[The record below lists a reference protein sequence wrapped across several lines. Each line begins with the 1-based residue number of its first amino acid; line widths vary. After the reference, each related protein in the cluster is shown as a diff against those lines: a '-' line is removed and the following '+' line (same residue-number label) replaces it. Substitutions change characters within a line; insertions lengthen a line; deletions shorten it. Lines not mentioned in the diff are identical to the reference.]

1 MSTQF
6 SHLST
11 IAGGVSAALISA
23 VPKSQELTIVE
34 LFDYIVVGGGTAG
47 CVLAARLSEEP
58 GVEVLLLEAGSGDPP
73 AGVSDPL
80 AWPRLART
88 SVDWAYETVPQPE
101 TDLAAHLWSRGK
113 VLGGSS
119 AINGLM
125 HIRGDRSSYD
135 AWEASG
141 AAGWNYHALLPFF
154 KRSER
159 AVAGSDPAYRG
170 LEGPMAVAPLRDTT
184 PLWQACFEAAVE
196 AGHLPTEDSN
206 AAVAEGTSWNENN
219 VVDGVR
225 QSAADAYLT
234 PVTGRPNLTIVTD
247 AHVRGLLIERKNC
260 RGVEYAVGGQLRKA
274 FADREVVLAA
284 GAIGTPQ
291 LLLLSGIGPG
301 QELRELGIDVVSDV
315 RGVGTNLQDHPL
327 SEVSYAA
334 KRPVRTAVFTRK
346 PHVLLRSEPSGI
358 PDLQI
363 IFTDVPMHPRWVP
376 GPEDGYSVAFSLMS
390 PASRGTVRLAGTD
403 PYTPP
408 LIDPNYLADPRDMER
423 MIVGLRAARDIGGA
437 KALAPFRREE
447 LFPGADA
454 RTDAAYRA
462 HLRRTLS
469 PYFHALG
476 TCRIGGDSLSV
487 VDPQLRVHGVA
498 KLRVADASVMPSAV
512 SGNPNATVLAIAERA
527 VSLLT
532 GT

>member
-1 MSTQF
+1 M
-6 SHLST
+6 
-11 IAGGVSAALISA
+11 
-23 VPKSQELTIVE
+23 E

-58 GVEVLLLEAGSGDPP
+58 GVQVLLLEAGSGVPP
-73 AGVSDPL
+73 AGVSDPP
-80 AWPRLART
+80 AWPRLAGT
-88 SVDWAYETVPQPE
+88 SVDWAFETVPQEGTGSAVHP
-101 TDLAAHLWSRGK
+101 WSRGK

-141 AAGWNYHALLPFF
+141 ATGWNYNALLPYF
-154 KRSER
+154 KRSEQ
-159 AVAGSDPAYRG
+159 AAAGSDPAYRG
-170 LEGPMAVAPLRDTT
+170 LEGPMRVAPLPDTS

-196 AGHLPTEDSN
+196 AGHVPTEDSN

-234 PVTGRPNLTIVTD
+234 PATGRRNLTVVTD

-260 RGVEYAVGGQLRKA
+260 RGVEYVRDGRLLTA

-284 GAIGTPQ
+284 GAVGTPQ

-301 QELRELGIDVVSDV
+301 QDLRRLGIDVVSDV

-327 SEVSYAA
+327 SEVSYSAQRA
-334 KRPVRTAVFTRK
+334 VRTPVFTRK
-346 PHVLLRSEPSGI
+346 PHVLLRSGSTAA

-363 IFTDVPMHPRWVP
+363 IFLDVPIHPRWVP
-376 GPEDGYSVAFSLMS
+376 GPENGYTVAFSLMS

-403 PYTPP
+403 PYAPP
-408 LIDPNYLADPRDMER
+408 LIDPQYLADPRDMDR
-423 MIVGLRAARDIGGA
+423 MITGLHAARDIGNA
-437 KALAPFRREE
+437 KALAPFRGKE
-447 LFPGADA
+447 LLPGADA
-454 RTDAAYRA
+454 RTDTAYRS
-462 HLRRTLS
+462 HVRNTLS
-469 PYFHALG
+469 SYFHALG

-487 VDPQLRVHGVA
+487 VDPQLKVHGVA
-498 KLRVADASVMPSAV
+498 RLRVADASVMPSAV

-532 GT
+532 GA